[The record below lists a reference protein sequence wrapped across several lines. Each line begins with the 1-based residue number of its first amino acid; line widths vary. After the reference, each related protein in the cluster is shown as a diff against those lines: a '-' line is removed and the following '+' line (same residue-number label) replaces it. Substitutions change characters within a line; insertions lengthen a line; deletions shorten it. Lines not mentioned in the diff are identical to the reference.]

1 MGDGTVVEIPEDERY
16 YHQIRGGVLALSTI
30 LEVAAERRE
39 EIRTLTTA
47 SRMTAIREGHAG
59 TGSVI
64 LDYELGNRGNEPVW
78 MPDEDAELGYSLQD
92 VPVWLRWTPTRTT
105 SRPVGYLMP
114 PAMAGVVPLL
124 MDHDIAVYRFTE
136 SGSVDAEV
144 YYATEVRTESYFQG
158 HYLKAAEVEK
168 EPDAIDVQ
176 AGWFWIPTAQSMGNL
191 ITYLMEPETDD
202 NLITWGWTDHILEE
216 TMESEAAVL
225 QSMLGGRSIAEVDA
239 EQQERMRERAAQ
251 IMSERQRVPMM
262 RVLSH
267 QNMSVLRLQPFNQ
280 FQRNRFFR

>member
-1 MGDGTVVEIPEDERY
+1 
-16 YHQIRGGVLALSTI
+16 
-30 LEVAAERRE
+30 VAAERRE

-136 SGSVDAEV
+136 STSVDAEV

-168 EPDAIDVQ
+168 EPDTIDVQ

-216 TMESEAAVL
+216 TPESEAAVL
-225 QSMLGGRSIAEVDA
+225 QSMLGGRSIAEVDD